1 MGYKV
6 FSTAQSEEWD
16 KVVRSFSAHDIY
28 YFSGYVKAFE
38 RNGDGEANLFYFECN
53 STRAINVF
61 MKRDISEISCFQ
73 GEIEPKEYFDIVTP
87 YGYGGFLI
95 EGEEIEKVCEAYEKF
110 CQKSGIVAEFVR
122 FHPLLRNWNGL
133 ECLYEEQYR
142 GKTVHMD
149 LESHEIIWNNITS
162 KNRNKIRKA
171 QKAGMEVYWGRDSEI
186 IEQFME
192 IYNKTMERDNA
203 SAYYFFG
210 REFYESILDDLKYN
224 SLWFYTKLD
233 DVIASI
239 SIFLFANGNMHYHL
253 SASRKELQN
262 LAPTNLLL
270 YEAAHWGSR
279 NGFKRLHMGGGV
291 GAQEDSLYK
300 FKKAFNRYEDNDFY
314 TGKRIYNDE
323 MYDKLVK
330 LRSSQGDK
338 DIDTN
343 YFPLYRG

>member
-1 MGYKV
+1 MDYKV
-6 FSTAQSEEWD
+6 FSTTQSEEWD
-16 KVVRSFSAHDIY
+16 KIVKSFAAHDIY

-38 RNGDGEANLFYFECN
+38 KNGDGEACLFYYECEG
-53 STRAINVF
+53 TRAINVF
-61 MKRDISEISCFQ
+61 MKRDISDIPCFR
-73 GEIEPKEYFDIVTP
+73 GKIEPQKFFDIVSP

-95 EGEEIEKVCEAYEKF
+95 EGEQVDKVCAAYEKF

-133 ECLYEEQYR
+133 ERLYEVR
-142 GKTVHMD
+142 NLGKTIHMD
-149 LESHEIIWNNITS
+149 LESAEVIWRNITS
-162 KNRNKIRKA
+162 QNRNKIRKA
-171 QKAGMEVYWGRDSEI
+171 QKMGMEVYWGRDADI
-186 IEQFME
+186 IEHFME

-224 SLWFYTKLD
+224 AMWFYAKLD
-233 DVIASI
+233 DVIAAI
-239 SIFLFANGNMHYHL
+239 SIFLFSNGNMHYHL

-270 YEAAHWGSR
+270 YEAAIWGSR
-279 NGFKRLHMGGGV
+279 NGLKRLHMGGGV

-300 FKKAFNRYEDNDFY
+300 FKKSFNRYEDNDFY
-314 TGKRIYNDE
+314 TGKRIYNHE
-323 MYDKLVK
+323 MYDKLVG
-330 LRSSQGDK
+330 LRNSQGDK
-338 DIDTN
+338 VIDTN

>member
-16 KVVRSFSAHDIY
+16 KIVSSFGTHDIY

-38 RNGDGEANLFYFECN
+38 NNGDGEAYLFYYECEG
-53 STRAINVF
+53 TRAINVF
-61 MKRDISEISCFQ
+61 MKRDISDVSYFKE
-73 GEIEPKEYFDIVTP
+73 GIEPQKYFDIVTP

-95 EGEEIEKVCEAYEKF
+95 EGEQTEEVCRAYEEF
-110 CQKSGIVAEFVR
+110 CQDSGIVAEFVR
-122 FHPLLRNWNGL
+122 FHPLLKNWNGL
-133 ECLYEEQYR
+133 ENLYEEQYR

-149 LESHEIIWNNITS
+149 LKTDEIIWGNITS
-162 KNRNKIRKA
+162 QNRNKIRKA
-171 QKAGMEVYWGRDSEI
+171 QKAGMKVYWGRDADI
-186 IEQFME
+186 IGHFME

-203 SAYYFFG
+203 TAYYFFG
-210 REFYESILDDLKYN
+210 KEFYDSILNDLKYN
-224 SLWFYTKLD
+224 AMWFYAKLD

-239 SIFLFANGNMHYHL
+239 SIFLYANGNMHYHL

-270 YEAAHWGSR
+270 YEAALWGSR
-279 NGFKRLHMGGGV
+279 NGLKSLHMGGGV

-300 FKKAFNRYEDNDFY
+300 FKKSFNRYEDNSFY
-314 TGKRIYNDE
+314 TGRRIYNHE
-323 MYDKLVK
+323 IYEKLVG
-330 LRSSQGDK
+330 LRNSQKDK
-338 DIDTN
+338 SIDTN